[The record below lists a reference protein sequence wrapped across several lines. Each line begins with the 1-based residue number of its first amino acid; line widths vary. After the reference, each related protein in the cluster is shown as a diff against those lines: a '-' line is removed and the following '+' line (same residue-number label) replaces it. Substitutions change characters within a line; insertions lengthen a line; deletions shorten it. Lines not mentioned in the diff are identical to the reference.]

1 MSSITSECL
10 YGADAQKRAAA
21 TAWGEVLLR
30 GAASGPRQLSKSLLA
45 GHMKAAVGGA
55 ARDIGRLAAV
65 RDTNGYYTKALAIID
80 DVARLE
86 RTPQSPFRA
95 ALEKSIEKRTDELA
109 SHADRPTRENAL
121 SAAQHRELAREHD
134 ARRYVEESA
143 GNIAGAR
150 LHESAADSHHRAAVL
165 ASEHDSDAP
174 FASHRAREAT
184 RRANRLCHEQV
195 RMPGHA
201 AKAAGD
207 GFSRPSGRD
216 RDERT
221 SNAFRSQPVEEP
233 TYREPRGNARAFQTS
248 GRTVDVPYESGYDY
262 EPDEPAHPMTRLFG
276 PPGDLRGSQMNW
288 PGRADRGAPRETR
301 SEGRGGP
308 YDASEPQKGA
318 GIAPGESLTGF
329 SARLMGGT
337 PIAKS
342 LDLAHALTVAG
353 KLREGAYRSILKYR
367 DWKVRAPSLSTWEN
381 LKRDDGEYAATVRAI
396 RSAPISDEDRDVLLT
411 SIA

>member
-1 MSSITSECL
+1 MSKGIM
-10 YGADAQKRAAA
+10 
-21 TAWGEVLLR
+21 
-30 GAASGPRQLSKSLLA
+30 A
-45 GHMKAAVGGA
+45 GHVRAAVGGA
-55 ARDIGRLAAV
+55 ARDFGRLAAV

-86 RTPQSPFRA
+86 RTPQSPFRT

-318 GIAPGESLTGF
+318 GIAPGESLTAF
-329 SARLMGGT
+329 AKRLMAGSDSVA
-337 PIAKS
+337 ISKS

-353 KLREGAYRSILKYR
+353 KLPETAYRAILRLRDFKARATKSTYR
-367 DWKVRAPSLSTWEN
+367 NIKAD
-381 LKRDDGEYAATVRAI
+381 RDYGETVRAI
-396 RSAPISDEDRDVLLT
+396 RAAPLSDDDRDVLLT